1 MQILVAG
8 LGHVGNPIYELFRG
22 KDYDVAGIDLDVSK
36 GKVTPPIDFLH
47 ICFGYGDSFEKETLR
62 YIQENNPRIT
72 VIESTVPV
80 GTTRKIYEKT
90 RKPVFHSPIK
100 GNEKDGM
107 MWGLL
112 NYTKFIGS
120 PDRSLQT
127 EAERLLENFKSAGV
141 KAELVGDSNSTEL
154 AKLLETSYYA
164 LMIAFFQ
171 EIERMCIGL
180 KADFEV
186 VSKFQA
192 LTTQES
198 GHKHLRPVFYPGV
211 IGGHCLIP
219 NAELL
224 ESQFDSPFIK
234 AILES
239 NNKKIKSRQ
248 SKAEAKTK

>member
-1 MQILVAG
+1 MQILVVG
-8 LGHVGNPIYELFRG
+8 LGHVGKPIYELFKG
-22 KDYDVAGIDLDVSK
+22 KYDQVAGLDIGISK
-36 GKVTPPIDFLH
+36 GKVTPPVDFLH
-47 ICFGYGDSFEKETLR
+47 ICFGYGDSFEKDTLG
-62 YIQENNPRIT
+62 YIQEYNPRIT

-80 GTTRKIYEKT
+80 GTTRSIFEKT
-90 RKPVFHSPIK
+90 RRPVFHSPIK

-120 PDRSLQT
+120 PDKSLQSK
-127 EAERLLENFKSAGV
+127 AEELQEHFKSAEV
-141 KAELVGDSNSTEL
+141 KALLAGDSNSTEL
-154 AKLLETSYYA
+154 AKLLETTYYA

-171 EIERMCIGL
+171 EIDRMCTSL
-180 KADFEV
+180 KADFEI

-198 GHKHLRPVFYPGV
+198 GHRHLRPVFYPGI

-219 NAELL
+219 NAQLL
-224 ESQFDSPFIK
+224 ESEYDSPFIK

-239 NNKKIKSRQ
+239 NNKKIKLDQ
-248 SKAEAKTK
+248 AKK

>member
-1 MQILVAG
+1 MMQILVVG
-8 LGHVGNPIYELFRG
+8 LGHVGKPIYELFRG
-22 KDYDVAGIDLDVSK
+22 KEYNVAGIDIGVSK
-36 GKVTPPIDFLH
+36 GKVTTPVDFLH
-47 ICFGYGDSFEKETLR
+47 ICFGYTDSFEQETLR
-62 YIQENNPRIT
+62 YMKEYNPKIT

-80 GTTRKIYEKT
+80 GTTRKIYGRI

-120 PDRSLQT
+120 PDPSLEG
-127 EAERLLENFKSAGV
+127 EAKKLQESFKSAEV
-141 KAELVGDSNSTEL
+141 KVELAGDSNSTEL

-171 EIERMCIGL
+171 EIERMCIDL
-180 KADFEV
+180 KADFNV
-186 VSKFQA
+186 VSKYQA

-224 ESQFDSPFIK
+224 ESQYDSPFIK

-239 NNKKIKSRQ
+239 NNKKIKLSQ
-248 SKAEAKTK
+248 SKADVK

>member
-1 MQILVAG
+1 MQILVVG
-8 LGHVGNPIYELFRG
+8 LGHVGKPIYELFRG
-22 KDYDVAGIDLDVSK
+22 KDYDVAGIDIDVSK
-36 GKVTPPIDFLH
+36 GNVTPPVDFLH
-47 ICFGYGDSFEKETLR
+47 ICFGYNDSFEKETLR
-62 YIQENNPRIT
+62 YMQEYSPKIT

-90 RKPVFHSPIK
+90 RKPVFNSPIK

-112 NYTKFIGS
+112 KYTKFIGS
-120 PDRSLQT
+120 PDKSLQP
-127 EAERLLENFKSAGV
+127 EAEKLLENFKSAGV
-141 KAELVGDSNSTEL
+141 KAELAGDSNSTEL

-171 EIERMCIGL
+171 EIERMCIDL
-180 KADFEV
+180 KADFNV

-224 ESQFDSPFIK
+224 ESQYDSPFLK

-239 NNKKIKSRQ
+239 NDKKIESSQTKP
-248 SKAEAKTK
+248 EAKTN